1 MSDPS
6 WIHRLRQRLLDF
18 FHRTRGDRAMPW
30 RETLDPYAIW
40 VSEVMLQQ
48 TRVETVIPYYRAWM
62 QRFPTVEALA
72 DAPQEDVLK
81 RWEGLGYYSRARNL
95 HSAARVVRERH
106 GGRLPADLKELRDLP
121 GVGAYTAGA
130 VASIAFGLSTPA
142 VDGNVRRVASRLLDL
157 PDPPPKRL
165 EDVVGRWVPRDEPGD
180 FNQALMELGATI
192 CLPRNPLCEVCPVS
206 DLCEARV
213 AGTVDVRPAPRKRAT
228 VRKEVH
234 AVTVAVR
241 SGASVLLALRRRP
254 PEGLLAGMYE
264 FPARVLPTGEE
275 EAAVEGLPLW
285 TAEEGPVVALP
296 EVLHAF
302 SHLHVTYRP
311 VLVRLPEEAPPPPE
325 ARWLTPVEIGALP
338 LPVAQQSIVR
348 SALEVLGVVET
359 TD

>member
-1 MSDPS
+1 MSDPN

-18 FHRTRGDRAMPW
+18 FHRTKDDRAMPW

-62 QRFPTVEALA
+62 ERFPTVEALA
-72 DAPQEDVLK
+72 DAPQEEVLK

-95 HSAARVVRERH
+95 HTAARVVRERH
-106 GGRLPADLKELRDLP
+106 GGRLPPDLEELRDLP

-157 PDPPPKRL
+157 PDPSPKRL
-165 EDVVGRWVPRDEPGD
+165 EDVVGRWVPRNDPGD

-192 CLPRNPLCEVCPVS
+192 CLPRNPLCQVCPVS
-206 DLCEARV
+206 ELCEARV
-213 AGTVDVRPAPRKRAT
+213 AGTVDVRPAPRKRAKA
-228 VRKEVH
+228 RREVH

-241 SGASVLLALRRRP
+241 AGASVFLALRRRP

-264 FPARVLPTGEE
+264 FPARVLPTGDE
-275 EAAVEGLPLW
+275 EASVESLPLW
-285 TAEEGPVVALP
+285 TVAEAPVVALP
-296 EVLHAF
+296 EVFHAF

-311 VLVRLPEEAPPPPE
+311 VLVRLGEEAPPPPG
-325 ARWLTPVEIGALP
+325 ARWLTPAEIGALP

-348 SALEVLGVVET
+348 SALEVLGVDET